1 MAFNLKNRSFLKEI
15 DFEPRELQY
24 LLELSA
30 ALKQAKFAGNE
41 VKRLEGKEIALIFE
55 KTSTRTRSAFEVAPF
70 DQGAHVTY
78 LDPTGPQLGHKKS
91 VADTARVLGRMYDGI
106 EFRGSGWPTVVRW
119 RLHTSRAISP
129 SPCLRHLLGPVRV
142 LRPEHRTQLLGLLG
156 AVPDG
161 RRCATPR
168 HPRLPSTA
176 ATHDEPG
183 PVPADR

>member
-41 VKRLEGKEIALIFE
+41 VKRLKGKEIALIFE

-70 DQGAHVTY
+70 DQGASLTS
-78 LDPTGPQLGHKKS
+78 TR
-91 VADTARVLGRMYDGI
+91 RVPNSATR
-106 EFRGSGWPTVVRW
+106 
-119 RLHTSRAISP
+119 SP
-129 SPCLRHLLGPVRV
+129 SPTLRACWVGCATASSSRRRLADRRAMELHTFARYHRRRARHLLGPVRV
-142 LRPEHRTQLLGLLG
+142 LRRNTGHSFWSVG

-161 RRCATPR
+161 RRCAPPASPSR
-168 HPRLPSTA
+168 HGGP
-176 ATHDEPG
+176 HDR
-183 PVPADR
+183 PVLYRRR